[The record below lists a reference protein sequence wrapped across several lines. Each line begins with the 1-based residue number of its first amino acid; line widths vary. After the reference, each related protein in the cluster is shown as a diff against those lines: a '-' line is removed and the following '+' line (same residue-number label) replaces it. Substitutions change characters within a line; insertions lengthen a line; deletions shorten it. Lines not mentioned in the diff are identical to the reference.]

1 MPRFEKYRDAHALA
15 EISRKLKSGELLCE
29 KQEENIHHHVE
40 TNREPLPGKQ
50 SQGQSVSSET
60 EGGDPSSPEDDLAQH
75 QQQHSPDESS
85 SDSSSP
91 SASSSPSPSS
101 SSEEREEEEREGSDI
116 EQQQQ
121 QHDEFIDDDV
131 MAMLETHAEKEKND
145 INACLYAI
153 DYVLSRS

>member
-40 TNREPLPGKQ
+40 MNREPLPGKQ
-50 SQGQSVSSET
+50 SQPVSSEI
-60 EGGDPSSPEDDLAQH
+60 EGGDPSSPEDDLA

-85 SDSSSP
+85 SDSSS
-91 SASSSPSPSS
+91 AAVSSSPSAS
-101 SSEEREEEEREGSDI
+101 SSEEREEEEEEGSDI
-116 EQQQQ
+116 EQQ